1 MLALV
6 GIWIPYSLQTSALIC
21 RKVKASVTVRLMD
34 LLIIVRNTS
43 DMDTQF
49 ADKIISS
56 LEQGY
61 DRIADHFSQTRLQPW
76 PEFSLLE
83 PLIQPG
89 SAVLD
94 VGCGNGRLA
103 EFTKKIKGTDYTGTD
118 LSGGLLRHAQ
128 KLYPDDT
135 FVQASMLSLPFP
147 DQQFD
152 VVVCVAALLHIPS
165 EQYRIQAL
173 REMYRVAKPGATL
186 FMVNWNLYQD
196 ALPDYFAA
204 AKTDFGNQWEAGDA
218 LIPWKN
224 PQGEILAQRYYHG
237 FTIDELNSICKTVGW
252 NVEKSELGETTY
264 NIVTVCK
271 K

>member
-1 MLALV
+1 MSPDFANSLV
-6 GIWIPYSLQTSALIC
+6 KKMENDYN
-21 RKVKASVTVRLMD
+21 
-34 LLIIVRNTS
+34 IIAT
-43 DMDTQF
+43 
-49 ADKIISS
+49 
-56 LEQGY
+56 
-61 DRIADHFSQTRLQPW
+61 HFSQTRLQPW

-83 PLIQPG
+83 PLIQPD
-89 SAVLD
+89 SEVLD

-103 EFTKKIKGTDYTGTD
+103 EFTKKIKGTGYTGTD
-118 LSGGLLRHAQ
+118 LSGGLLSHAQ

-135 FVQASMLSLPFP
+135 FVQASMLNLPFP

-165 EQYRIQAL
+165 EQYRIQAV
-173 REMYRVAKPGATL
+173 REMYRVAKPGATV

-196 ALPDYFAA
+196 ALPDYFTA
-204 AKTDFGNQWEAGDA
+204 AKTNFGDQWEAGDA

-237 FTIDELNSICKTVGW
+237 FTIEELRNLCSQTGW
-252 NVEKSELGETTY
+252 NVEHCALGETTY
-264 NIVTVCK
+264 NIVTIAK

>member
-1 MLALV
+1 MSPDFANNLV
-6 GIWIPYSLQTSALIC
+6 KKMENDYNLI
-21 RKVKASVTVRLMD
+21 AT
-34 LLIIVRNTS
+34 
-43 DMDTQF
+43 
-49 ADKIISS
+49 
-56 LEQGY
+56 
-61 DRIADHFSQTRLQPW
+61 HFSQTRLQPW

-89 SAVLD
+89 SEVLD

-103 EFTKKIKGTDYTGTD
+103 EFTKKIKPQLSGGAVLQSSDERRRTRSVKYTGTD
-118 LSGGLLRHAQ
+118 LSSGLLSHAQ
-128 KLYPDDT
+128 KLYPEDA
-135 FVQASMLSLPFP
+135 FVQASMLNLPFP
-147 DQQFD
+147 DEQFD

-173 REMYRVAKPGATL
+173 REMYRVAKQGATL

-196 ALPDYFAA
+196 ALPDYFTA
-204 AKTDFGNQWEAGDA
+204 AKTDFGDQWEAGDA

-237 FTIDELNSICKTVGW
+237 FTIDELNSICETAGW
-252 NVEKSELGETTY
+252 KVEKSELGETTY

>member
-1 MLALV
+1 
-6 GIWIPYSLQTSALIC
+6 
-21 RKVKASVTVRLMD
+21 
-34 LLIIVRNTS
+34 
-43 DMDTQF
+43 MDTQF
-49 ADKIISS
+49 ADKIIDS

-83 PLIQPG
+83 PLIQPD
-89 SAVLD
+89 AEVLD

-103 EFTKKIKGTDYTGTD
+103 EFTKKIKPPLSEGAALQSSNERRRARSIKYTGTD
-118 LSGGLLRHAQ
+118 LSGGLLSHAQ

-135 FVQASMLSLPFP
+135 FVQASMLNLPFP
-147 DQQFD
+147 DHQFD

-196 ALPDYFAA
+196 ALPDYFTA
-204 AKTDFGNQWEAGDA
+204 TQQEFGEQWEAGDA

-237 FTIDELNSICKTVGW
+237 FTINELNTICETAGW
-252 NVEKSELGETTY
+252 KVERSELGETTY

-271 K
+271 KNRK